1 MQITEVAFDSV
12 CKLFCD
18 TMKPLVLN
26 MAKDYAT
33 QLKKQKEYNQ
43 GMIL

>member
-1 MQITEVAFDSV
+1 MQITEVAFDSL

-18 TMKPLVLN
+18 TMKQLVLN
-26 MAKDYAT
+26 MAKYYAT
-33 QLKKQKEYNQ
+33 QLKKQKDYNQ